1 MRSVSLVVVSFV
13 SVPFS
18 VPSSTSSKPPSTN
31 VSEPLSTAYVN
42 VPATSPSFTVTVTSS
57 EAFTAN
63 VTLPSAS
70 VTPTPSPSTPTGAP
84 ETAVPFSVTV
94 NVTVPLSYVATAS

>member
-63 VTLPSAS
+63 VTPSAS